1 MELAALKRRIHAEH
15 VLNKLEIRPVIAQV
29 VDDYKQK
36 VDSTGSDQGGL
47 AEPNQHI
54 RRRSVS
60 DNAPLVQL
68 KHVSKC
74 FESGRSV
81 LEGVDLAVDRGEFV
95 SLVGPSGSGKTTLL
109 RLVAGL
115 SKPTSGR
122 LSVAGRDPVEMREHM
137 SFIFQEPNLLPWR
150 RLLGNVELPNRLR
163 RMASVERRAIALRL
177 LDRIGLGDA
186 IEKYPWQ
193 LSGGMKM
200 RASVARALS
209 TSPELLLLDEPFA
222 SVDELTR
229 DQLDNDLLE
238 WRKRDRWTALFV
250 THSVR
255 EAVFL
260 SSRIYLLANTPARIA
275 ECVAVDLPYP
285 RRAELRECQEY
296 QHIVAKVTQLLRE
309 SADE

>member
-1 MELAALKRRIHAEH
+1 M
-15 VLNKLEIRPVIAQV
+15 
-29 VDDYKQK
+29 
-36 VDSTGSDQGGL
+36 
-47 AEPNQHI
+47 
-54 RRRSVS
+54 S

-115 SKPTSGR
+115 SRPTSGR

-177 LDRIGLGDA
+177 LDRVGLGDA
-186 IEKYPWQ
+186 VEKYPWQ

-275 ECVAVDLPYP
+275 ECVTVDLSYP

-296 QHIVAKVTQLLRE
+296 LHIVAKVTQLLRE